1 MARQFLQPW
10 GYLGKPLLPCVLL
23 SPPPEQRGVLPEKDR
38 SLSLLLFFLFLSC
51 TLFLGRASLRKLWVV
66 DTVCSTSQ
74 PSNSDQHFEG
84 KKKQTITYCTE
95 AAGTAARAF

>member
-1 MARQFLQPW
+1 MARHFLQPW

-51 TLFLGRASLRKLWVV
+51 TLFSGRASLRKLWV

-84 KKKQTITYCTE
+84 KKKQTIIYCTE